1 MRGPILIPE
10 AQIKADLSSA
20 ATVGLSGVSLW
31 MHNANAWANTYMPL
45 ITAVGILSGAIMTGW
60 YYYSII
66 KQRKRENDIKA
77 RRQRRFDDNED

>member
-31 MHNANAWANTYMPL
+31 MHNANAWADTYMPL

-77 RRQRRFDDNED
+77 RRKRRFDDNED

>member
-1 MRGPILIPE
+1 MGVPILIPE
-10 AQIKADLSSA
+10 AQVKADLSSA

-31 MHNANAWANTYMPL
+31 MHNANAFADTYMPL

-77 RRQRRFDDNED
+77 RQKNRLDENED

>member
-1 MRGPILIPE
+1 MRGPFLIPE

-31 MHNANAWANTYMPL
+31 MHNANMWADTYMPL

-77 RRQRRFDDNED
+77 RQKNRLDENED

>member
-1 MRGPILIPE
+1 MGVPILIPE
-10 AQIKADLSSA
+10 AQVKADLSSA

-31 MHNANAWANTYMPL
+31 MHNANAFADTYMPL

-60 YYYSII
+60 YYWSII

-77 RRQRRFDDNED
+77 RQQRRFDDNED

>member
-77 RRQRRFDDNED
+77 RQKNRLDENED

>member
-1 MRGPILIPE
+1 MRGPFLIPE
-10 AQIKADLSSA
+10 AQIKADVSSA

-31 MHNANAWANTYMPL
+31 MHNANMWADSYMPL

-77 RRQRRFDDNED
+77 RRKRRFDDNED

>member
-1 MRGPILIPE
+1 MGVPILIPE
-10 AQIKADLSSA
+10 AQVKADLSSA

-31 MHNANAWANTYMPL
+31 MHNANAFADTYMPL

-60 YYYSII
+60 YYWSII

-77 RRQRRFDDNED
+77 RQKRRIDDNED

>member
-1 MRGPILIPE
+1 LIPE

-77 RRQRRFDDNED
+77 RQKNRLDENED

>member
-1 MRGPILIPE
+1 MRGPFLIPE
-10 AQIKADLSSA
+10 AQIKADVSSA

-31 MHNANAWANTYMPL
+31 MHNANMWADTYMPL

-77 RRQRRFDDNED
+77 RQKNRLDENED

>member
-1 MRGPILIPE
+1 MGAQILIPE

-31 MHNANAWANTYMPL
+31 MHNANAWADTYMPL
-45 ITAVGILSGAIMTGW
+45 ITALGILSGAIMTAW
-60 YYYSII
+60 YYRSII

-77 RRQRRFDDNED
+77 RKQRRFDD

>member
-1 MRGPILIPE
+1 MGGPFLIPE

-31 MHNANAWANTYMPL
+31 MHNANAWADTYMPL
-45 ITAVGILSGAIMTGW
+45 ITALGILSGAIMTGW
-60 YYYSII
+60 YYSGII

-77 RRQRRFDDNED
+77 RQQRRIDDNED

>member
-1 MRGPILIPE
+1 MIPE

-31 MHNANAWANTYMPL
+31 MHNANAWADTYMPL

-77 RRQRRFDDNED
+77 RRKRRFDDNED

>member
-1 MRGPILIPE
+1 MGVPILIPE
-10 AQIKADLSSA
+10 AQVKADLSSA

-31 MHNANAWANTYMPL
+31 MHNANAFADTYMPL

-60 YYYSII
+60 YYWSII

-77 RRQRRFDDNED
+77 RQQRRFDDEN

>member
-1 MRGPILIPE
+1 MIPE
-10 AQIKADLSSA
+10 AQVKADLSSA

-31 MHNANAWANTYMPL
+31 MHNANAWADTYMPL

-77 RRQRRFDDNED
+77 RRKRRFDDNED

>member
-1 MRGPILIPE
+1 MGGPFLIPE
-10 AQIKADLSSA
+10 AQIKADVSSA

-31 MHNANAWANTYMPL
+31 MHNANMWADTYMPL

-77 RRQRRFDDNED
+77 RQKNRLDENED

>member
-1 MRGPILIPE
+1 VGVPILIPE
-10 AQIKADLSSA
+10 AQVKADLSSA

-31 MHNANAWANTYMPL
+31 MHNANAFADTYMPL

-60 YYYSII
+60 YYWSII

-77 RRQRRFDDNED
+77 RQQRRFDDEN

>member
-1 MRGPILIPE
+1 MGVPILIPE
-10 AQIKADLSSA
+10 AQVKADLSSA

-31 MHNANAWANTYMPL
+31 MHNANAFADTYMPL

-60 YYYSII
+60 YYWSII

-77 RRQRRFDDNED
+77 RQQRRFDD